1 MEAQILLSTMLHLV
15 PRRLL
20 TGAQCLPFN
29 SILRPSPETLLSLTM
44 ALHCLMV
51 RRYLLHNA
59 HMNYSSHFIRNGF

>member
-1 MEAQILLSTMLHLV
+1 MVVQTLLSTMFHLM

-29 SILRPSPETLLSLTM
+29 SILRPETVLSLTM

-51 RRYLLHNA
+51 MSLFTSLTLIFITRR
-59 HMNYSSHFIRNGF
+59 I